1 MFENPDHLN
10 TESLMFVEAN
20 GAEIISPNICLYL
33 SCWNHKCNSQDKK
46 NVFSFFSASHLNTGF
61 IKHQCLFSKMLSCDT
76 HVGDAILNSAHVI
89 S

>member
-1 MFENPDHLN
+1 MQKLFHQIY
-10 TESLMFVEAN
+10 AY
-20 GAEIISPNICLYL
+20 ICHAGTT
-33 SCWNHKCNSQDKK
+33 SAIPKTKK